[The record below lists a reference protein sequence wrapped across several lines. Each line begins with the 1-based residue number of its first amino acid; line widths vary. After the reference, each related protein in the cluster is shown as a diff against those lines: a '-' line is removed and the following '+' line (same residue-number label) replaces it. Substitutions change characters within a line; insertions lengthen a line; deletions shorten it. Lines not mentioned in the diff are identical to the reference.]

1 MNIVNVSKI
10 TQKPFFFVLL
20 GIALVG
26 IPLTV
31 YALLQQQIFQ
41 QNAWSTQQSASTEC
55 ADEVGSAAINVSF
68 ANTETVKDMDVVAND
83 LQTGK
88 FLNLGTIKHGETK
101 KGQIV
106 TGKKELNAGA
116 VLFKVTWT
124 DKSSGESIEA
134 ASYKAISKCSEVPPP
149 TNYCPTGEK
158 SDQGLCRWDA
168 LEGALGYDVVV
179 KDTQSG
185 EVIKSESVSKDASQS
200 AFTIIPGKSYQC
212 SVTPT
217 NICGKGSTAKS
228 SEKICPIVT
237 PTVTPTIPMCP
248 TGPIQEGICRWDA
261 VNGAAEYHII
271 VKETTSGD
279 TVKTGTVKAPDT
291 FFGFPDDKNK
301 TYQCT
306 VSAVSMCSETP
317 PSNSP
322 PSTCNVPTPTISVTP
337 VISPTPTPTPSPTLT
352 PTPTPSPTPKPTA
365 TPTPTPTL
373 TPTPSPTP
381 QPTSTPMPTP
391 SPVVIVRTLT
401 SPPSQTVKTVVQQQ
415 PGQPG
420 QTVVQQ
426 SAPQT
431 VVQTQQSQTFVQTT
445 PVPTIVPTGGVAPT
459 LLLVGTSVMLLL
471 AGGIIFFIL

>member
-1 MNIVNVSKI
+1 MNVSKL
-10 TQKPFFFVLL
+10 TQKPFLFVLL

-41 QNAWSTQQSASTEC
+41 QNAWSTQQSASTVC
-55 ADEVGSAAINVSF
+55 AEEGGSAAINVSF
-68 ANTETVKDMDVVAND
+68 ANTETTKDMDVVAND

-88 FLNLGTIKHGETK
+88 FVNLGTIKHGETK
-101 KGQIV
+101 KAQIV
-106 TGKKELNAGA
+106 TGKKALDASA

-124 DKSSGESIEA
+124 DKSPGEDINA
-134 ASYKAISKCSEVPPP
+134 ASYKAVSNCSETLPP

-158 SDQGLCRWDA
+158 SDQGICRWDI
-168 LEGALGYDVVV
+168 LEGALGYEVVV

-200 AFTIIPGKSYQC
+200 AFTMVPGKSYQC
-212 SVTPT
+212 TVSPT
-217 NICGKGSTAKS
+217 NMCGKGSSEKS
-228 SEKICPIVT
+228 PEKICPIVT

-261 VNGAAEYHII
+261 VNGATEYHIV
-271 VKETTSGD
+271 VKETISDD
-279 TVKTGTVKAPDT
+279 TIKTGTVKAPDT
-291 FFGFPDDKNK
+291 SFGFPNDKNK

-306 VSAVSMCSETP
+306 VSAVNMCSETP

-322 PSTCNVPTPTISVTP
+322 PSTCNVPTPTVSVTP
-337 VISPTPTPTPSPTLT
+337 VISLTPTPSPTLT
-352 PTPTPSPTPKPTA
+352 PTPSPSPTPKPTA

-373 TPTPSPTP
+373 TPTPTPSPK
-381 QPTSTPMPTP
+381 PTSTPMPTP

-401 SPPSQTVKTVVQQQ
+401 SPPSQTVRTVVQQ
-415 PGQPG
+415 QPG

-426 SAPQT
+426 SAPQP
-431 VVQTQQSQTFVQTT
+431 VAQTQQSQTFVQTT
-445 PVPTIVPTGGVAPT
+445 PVPTIIPTGGITPT
-459 LLLVGTSVMLLL
+459 LVLVGTSVMLLL